1 MRARPRSLSTV
12 VAGVIA
18 TIAIAAPASG
28 APAIPV
34 SAKPVA
40 TALSTKPAKTTIAVE
55 NGSKRRAS
63 GLTLSVSSAKGV
75 TVRLTGATKKR
86 PRTRKLQP
94 LKAGRTA
101 RVGVSLRRTA
111 KGPKSGHLTVKLTRK
126 GKTLSRARLS
136 FGPVATVPPKPG
148 SPAPAPVVN
157 PNTLAGRYFWGSRYT
172 ISGIVQNTLY
182 FTGPDLVYVAA
193 TESAWPTCVAASETC
208 RPYVYDAA
216 TNQLTI
222 DGKPATLAGRKL
234 SLDGDNYL
242 ELGVPAAGARWDTR
256 VTYANSSGLCPLY
269 CSYYTENLTFL
280 PDGTFIRDAVSS
292 GTGPVVDWASVPP
305 DSKGSYE
312 VGADHLLRLA
322 FADGKQR
329 VETVGLY
336 LNDDGSLQAAGEGL
350 VLGGDGYFDI
360 RN

>member
-1 MRARPRSLSTV
+1 MHARPWSLSAALTGV
-12 VAGVIA
+12 VATLA
-18 TIAIAAPASG
+18 LASPAIAASPLK
-28 APAIPV
+28 V
-34 SAKPVA
+34 EAKPVA
-40 TALSTKPAKTTIAVE
+40 GALSTKPATTTIAVK

-63 GLTLSVSSAKGV
+63 GLSLSVSSVKGV
-75 TVRLTGATKKR
+75 TVKLTGATKKR
-86 PRTRKLQP
+86 PRTRKLQS
-94 LKAGRTA
+94 LKAGRTL
-101 RVGVSLRRTA
+101 RVGVSLRRSG
-111 KGPKSGHLTVKLTRK
+111 KGPKSGHLTVKLARK
-126 GKTLSRARLS
+126 GKTLSRARLT
-136 FGPVATVPPKPG
+136 FGPAAPG
-148 SPAPAPVVN
+148 AKHPDPAPVVN
-157 PNTLAGRYFWGSRYT
+157 PNSLAGRYFWGSRYT

-193 TESAWPTCVAASETC
+193 TEGAWPTCAAANEVC

-216 TNQLTI
+216 SKQLTI
-222 DGKPATLAGRKL
+222 DGKPATLEGRKL
-234 SLDGDNYL
+234 GLDGDSYL
-242 ELGVPAAGARWDTR
+242 ELGVPAPGARWDTR

-280 PDGTFIRDAVSS
+280 ADGTFIRDAVSS

-336 LNDDGSLQAAGEGL
+336 LNEDGTLQAAGAGI

-360 RN
+360 RD